1 MELSR
6 IGEELR
12 NVLLSVPPDLNE
24 AERLLRA
31 ETLSAQALM
40 QIALAFIDACRWE
53 EVADY
58 TPYLYQVMEL
68 LLRHG
73 LDPKEKR
80 DGYELLSAL
89 LFVEHEYMAADTLGL
104 LFAHGADPNYKPNDD
119 EGAFEMLDFDIWFG
133 ALEQYKRGVYDAW
146 LHSWMVFIGYGA
158 TVPEGKPPIEVFRE
172 YDSEELFDLRKLRQH
187 RNYYC
192 GLSFE
197 GKDICV
203 HVYDKETMWEVARL

>member
-12 NVLLSVPPDLNE
+12 NVLLPVPPRMEE
-24 AERLLRA
+24 AEQLLKT
-31 ETLSAQALM
+31 EKLSSQELT
-40 QIALAFIDACRWE
+40 QIALAFINECRWE
-53 EVADY
+53 EGTAY
-58 TPYLYQVMEL
+58 APYLYQVMGL

-89 LFVEHEYMAADTLGL
+89 LFVEHEYAAADTLGL
-104 LFAHGADPNYKPNDD
+104 LLEHGADPNYKPNDD

-133 ALEQYKRGVYDAW
+133 ALEQYKRQTYDAW
-146 LHSWMVFIGYGA
+146 LHSWMVFIGWDA
-158 TVPEGKPPIEVFRE
+158 TIPVKVFRE

-197 GKDICV
+197 GKEICV
-203 HVYDKETMWEVARL
+203 HIYDKETMWEVARM